1 MGGKYKRALVRFG
14 NNSDIIAIDCSKT
27 EVDEGP
33 NQPVT
38 ILINGSAVRKNKTVT
53 ICVTKGK
60 AGERKSMSKMKNNS
74 SKEDEHKKKTFEFD
88 DELDMELLDELS
100 SPILSTGNTTIITVT
115 DSEDENDDIT
125 EHDDITEEPKLEMD
139 AKIQE
144 KLPET
149 DLLEHNKTRKGSC
162 CMS

>member
-1 MGGKYKRALVRFG
+1 M
-14 NNSDIIAIDCSKT
+14 
-27 EVDEGP
+27 
-33 NQPVT
+33 
-38 ILINGSAVRKNKTVT
+38 
-53 ICVTKGK
+53 
-60 AGERKSMSKMKNNS
+60 
-74 SKEDEHKKKTFEFD
+74 
-88 DELDMELLDELS
+88 
-100 SPILSTGNTTIITVT
+100 T